1 MSASDSKAEVLT
13 IAEAGESVRKTSGV
27 FQQYL
32 QPCLVELFG
41 TSLFV
46 FVGCSSVIGSDA
58 ITPPALA
65 HGLTLVVLI
74 TVFGPVRSP
83 LQSEILEQ
91 IYISFFSFCSGG
103 HFNPA
108 VSLSVCLC
116 GGLKPPLLGLYVV
129 AQMLGGMVGAGMTKV
144 LFSEM
149 LYSAA
154 HGAAFSTEGDKL
166 GPATMAEMIL
176 TMFLCTVVCMAA
188 VNKSTR
194 SSLAPLCIG
203 LTVTTGIF
211 AGARLSGGCMN
222 PARAF
227 GPAVAATYWAH
238 HWVYWAGPV
247 CGSLLSAGLIRL
259 LFGDQK
265 TRIVLR

>member
-1 MSASDSKAEVLT
+1 MSASESKAEVLT
-13 IAEAGESVRKTSGV
+13 IAEAGESVRKTSSV
-27 FQQYL
+27 FQQYV
-32 QPCLVELFG
+32 QPCLAELFG
-41 TSLFV
+41 TGLFV
-46 FVGCSSVIGSDA
+46 FVGCSSVIGSDG

-65 HGLTLVVLI
+65 HGLALVVLI
-74 TVFGPVRSP
+74 TVFGAV
-83 LQSEILEQ
+83 
-91 IYISFFSFCSGG
+91 SGG

-116 GGLKPPLLGLYVV
+116 GGLRPALLGLYVA

-144 LFSEM
+144 LFSEK
-149 LYSAA
+149 LYGEA
-154 HGAAFSTEGDKL
+154 HGAAFTTAGGNEL
-166 GPATMAEMIL
+166 GPATIAEMIL
-176 TMFLCTVVCMAA
+176 TMFLCTVVCMTA

-203 LTVTTGIF
+203 LTVTASIF
-211 AGARLSGGCMN
+211 AGGRLSGGCMN

-227 GPAVAATYWAH
+227 GPAVAAKYWTH
-238 HWVYWAGPV
+238 HWVYWAGPL

>member
-13 IAEAGESVRKTSGV
+13 IAEAGESVRKTSSV
-27 FQQYL
+27 FQQYV
-32 QPCLVELFG
+32 QPCLAELFG

-58 ITPPALA
+58 VTPPALA
-65 HGLTLVVLI
+65 HGLALVVLI
-74 TVFGPVRSP
+74 TVFGPV
-83 LQSEILEQ
+83 
-91 IYISFFSFCSGG
+91 SGG

-116 GGLKPPLLGLYVV
+116 GGLKPALLGLYVV

-227 GPAVAATYWAH
+227 GPAVAAKYWAH